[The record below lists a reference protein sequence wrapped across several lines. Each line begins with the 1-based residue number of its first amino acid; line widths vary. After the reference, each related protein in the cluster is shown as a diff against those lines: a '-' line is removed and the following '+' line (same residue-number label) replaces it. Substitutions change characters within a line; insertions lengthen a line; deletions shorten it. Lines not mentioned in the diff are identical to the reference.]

1 MKKIDE
7 DLLAEL
13 EQYAGLMFTKKEI
26 AAILEFSLSEF
37 EELLDHDDDAYK
49 RFQRGRLKKDAEVRK
64 SIFDLAANGSSP
76 AQSFAWKLI
85 ENAKMDDL

>member
-26 AAILEFSLSEF
+26 AAILGYSLSEF
-37 EELLDHDDDAYK
+37 EELLDSDDQALK